1 MMSVPSSSPNIKPL
15 MYKAHEK
22 SDKDDNWPKNIIG
35 ACMIYVE
42 ASKKYV
48 LIGGNFN
55 ALENIK
61 KNFQINREI
70 IAGIDKNIENFY
82 ELEQKKIE
90 YLTESVLNNSQSQK
104 FIDIFVYETQ
114 PVRKW
119 YKVSTLGRTPKARS
133 FHKCIVMG
141 NYVFLFG
148 GVELGSKGENN
159 SQNDLYVFNLLTY
172 EWKLVICKKYPY
184 DRCDFG
190 WTHLEKIGIL
200 YGGAGSPNEIYFDDM
215 WLFKYDDFD
224 FSKESK
230 KEIQKDYWSEITQYG
245 SIPGKI
251 KAFSMEYSVI
261 DSSLYLFGGLDSRG
275 KNRND
280 LYRYEISC
288 STWNIVS
295 TKGKGPSER
304 CYHEMALI
312 NKDYFVLYGGINGT
326 LSKIDY
332 IHNDLFL
339 YNINELVWV
348 QPIVG
353 GLTPSP
359 KFGFSFCSNYDFNQ
373 MEIIIL
379 GGYSKDYESS
389 TSSNNKFM
397 KVFSLC
403 ENG

>member
-1 MMSVPSSSPNIKPL
+1 
-15 MYKAHEK
+15 
-22 SDKDDNWPKNIIG
+22 
-35 ACMIYVE
+35 
-42 ASKKYV
+42 
-48 LIGGNFN
+48 
-55 ALENIK
+55 
-61 KNFQINREI
+61 
-70 IAGIDKNIENFY
+70 
-82 ELEQKKIE
+82 
-90 YLTESVLNNSQSQK
+90 
-104 FIDIFVYETQ
+104 
-114 PVRKW
+114 
-119 YKVSTLGRTPKARS
+119 
-133 FHKCIVMG
+133 
-141 NYVFLFG
+141 
-148 GVELGSKGENN
+148 
-159 SQNDLYVFNLLTY
+159 
-172 EWKLVICKKYPY
+172 
-184 DRCDFG
+184 
-190 WTHLEKIGIL
+190 
-200 YGGAGSPNEIYFDDM
+200 
-215 WLFKYDDFD
+215 
-224 FSKESK
+224 
-230 KEIQKDYWSEITQYG
+230 
-245 SIPGKI
+245 
-251 KAFSMEYSVI
+251 MEYSVI

-353 GLTPSP
+353 GLIPSP